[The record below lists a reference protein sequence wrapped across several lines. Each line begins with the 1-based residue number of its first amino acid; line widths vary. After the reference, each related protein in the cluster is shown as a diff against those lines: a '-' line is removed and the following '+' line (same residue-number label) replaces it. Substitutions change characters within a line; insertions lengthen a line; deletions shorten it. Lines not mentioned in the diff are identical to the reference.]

1 MVILPNVNDILEK
14 NFNFYRTLSDNYKFQ
29 LTNLISTTIQGINK
43 HNQIKRVKHLGTC
56 SLYSK
61 DLIKRFTE
69 YRLDYK
75 DVIYQFYDIIDNT
88 YNNTNPDKSKRH
100 TKYYKLK
107 DSVIDCLIREL
118 KYQPTILVDNRTKKK
133 IHQLPKNSIRKTYTD
148 KKSGITKR
156 CKSIILMDTWVKGN
170 EELID
175 DYIVK
180 LESVK
185 DSVSELIKP
194 TLQTYL
200 LELCSIKS
208 LMNNNL
214 NKGYLPQIYQEQDCG
229 RLGGKGF
236 HLLNIK
242 KKIRFIFFGN
252 MNLYDYDISNCHYSL
267 FSNLSKQHG
276 YCTDGIDYYLR
287 NKKVVRKTLSDDLE
301 LTIKQVKVGLI
312 SLMYGNSLKISEFNS
327 LWDEFQGEEPLRKF
341 FEHKII
347 KKLIED
353 IKEGTKLI
361 VGKTPVTK
369 QNQYGMGIK
378 NVVGKTRF
386 LYDEDGLVS
395 DSQLLSHLL
404 SGWERKLMEYI
415 SSILDEK
422 MIGMYYDGWISKEVD
437 TEYIIGKIKDKF
449 DFDISIDSELI
460 IPPKLSDLGIS
471 IIT

>member
-1 MVILPNVNDILEK
+1 MIILPNITQVLEE
-14 NFNFYRTLSDNYKFQ
+14 NVDYYRTMSDKYKSH
-29 LTNLISTTIQGINK
+29 IDRMICSTIQGKNK
-43 HNQIKRVKHLGTC
+43 HNQIKRVKHIGC
-56 SLYSK
+56 SSLSSK
-61 DLIKRFTE
+61 KLNDTFIE
-69 YRLDYK
+69 YGMTYK
-75 DVIYQFYDIIDNT
+75 DVIPHFYDIVDHT
-88 YNNTNPDKSKRH
+88 YNNKHPNKKKRH

-107 DSVIDCLIREL
+107 DSIIECLIREL
-118 KYQPTILVDNRTKKK
+118 QHQPTILIDNKTKKK
-133 IHQLPKNSIRKTYTD
+133 IHQLPKNSIRKTYTN
-148 KKSGITKR
+148 KNSGVTKR
-156 CKSIILMDTWVKGN
+156 CKSIISMDTWVKGN
-170 EELID
+170 EQLID
-175 DYIVK
+175 DYISE

-185 DSVSELIKP
+185 DCVSVLVKP
-194 TLQTYL
+194 IVQLYQ

-276 YCTDGIDYYLR
+276 YYTDGIDYYLR